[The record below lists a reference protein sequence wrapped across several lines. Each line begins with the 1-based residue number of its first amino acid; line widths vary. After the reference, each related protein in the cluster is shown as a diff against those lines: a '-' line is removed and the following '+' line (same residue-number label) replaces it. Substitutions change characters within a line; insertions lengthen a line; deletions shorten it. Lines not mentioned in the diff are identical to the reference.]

1 MSILHSKALKE
12 QRRLGKRI
20 CIIIIIAV
28 VFRFINLIHFKKYA
42 YGSFV
47 GISLFATFYFYL
59 NNILTSAS
67 ACNNNSLFSIPKSL
81 PSAPLGFNG
90 YRLGIFKT
98 IRLKIWSRY
107 G

>member
-28 VFRFINLIHFKKYA
+28 VFRFINLIHFERYV
-42 YGSFV
+42 YESFV
-47 GISLFATFYFYL
+47 GISLFATFCFYINGL
-59 NNILTSAS
+59 LTSAS
-67 ACNNNSLFSIPKSL
+67 ACNNNSLVSIPKSL

-90 YRLGIFKT
+90 YRLGIFRT
-98 IRLKIWSRY
+98 IRLKIWRRY